1 MSRPIVLPGG
11 RFAVEQWRDLPR
23 MIAAAAWLLGP
34 RARRVVR
41 SSCVD
46 GARAAERK
54 WAQSAA
60 KWLDLEL
67 IVDGLDNIDET
78 ETYVVAPLH
87 EGFADVIALLCLPLR
102 LRFVARGELAT
113 WRVLGSALESG
124 GHPMVSPERGS
135 AAYRTIRRA
144 APAILGG
151 GDCLVV
157 FPQGAIVGVE
167 AAFTA
172 GAFRLSA
179 ATGRPLLPIVITG
192 SHRVWEHPFT
202 PIVRFGCRVHMAILE
217 PIEPQ
222 NAVAEQAALERRMKE
237 VALAADAP
245 ARRYVPERDGWWD
258 GYRFDIDPHFSDLA
272 ERVAAHRLARDSSGS

>member
-11 RFAVEQWRDLPR
+11 RFAVEQWRDVPR

-41 SSCVD
+41 SGHVD
-46 GARAAERK
+46 RARAAERE

-60 KWLDLEL
+60 TLLDLEL
-67 IVDGLDNIDET
+67 IVDGLDNIDQT

-87 EGFADVIALLCLPLR
+87 EGFADVIALLHVPLR
-102 LRFVARGELAT
+102 LRFVARDELAI

-124 GHPMVSPERGS
+124 GHPVVSPERGS
-135 AAYRTIRRA
+135 AAYCTMRRA
-144 APAILGG
+144 APAILDG

-157 FPQGAIVGVE
+157 FPQGAILGIE
-167 AAFTA
+167 TAFTA

-192 SHRVWEHPFT
+192 SRRVWEHPFT
-202 PIVRFGCRVHMAILE
+202 PIVRFGCQVRLTILQ

-222 NAVAEQAALERRMKE
+222 NAVAVQASFERSMKE
-237 VALAADAP
+237 VALAADPP

-272 ERVAAHRLARDSSGS
+272 ERVAAHRLAVDRRGS